1 MKCTVC
7 GKEFSHA
14 PVYGD
19 DLCSFECHQTLYW
32 DNRLDDNA
40 IIIKGH
46 CYHDKGI
53 YDGYS
58 KKPPILGHSG
68 RWFKIKL
75 TIDGSTIN
83 TNNLWDDG
91 LIPEDREL
99 PDNAEFLEGDFGFDN
114 AFPDTTENINA

>member
-32 DNRLDDNA
+32 DTRLDNNA

-46 CYHDKGI
+46 CFHDLGAFIGGSGKRPPVIGFAGRKFRI
-53 YDGYS
+53 RFNDGRE
-58 KKPPILGHSG
+58 L
-68 RWFKIKL
+68 
-75 TIDGSTIN
+75 D
-83 TNNLWDDG
+83 TNNLWHDG
-91 LIPEDREL
+91 RIPKEMNTA
-99 PDNAEFLEGDFGFDN
+99 DNAEIIGGYIADDFF
-114 AFPDTTENINA
+114 A